1 MIELLSVEEKGAVY
15 SMKDVQRTFEEELGE
30 KWSISTLTQHLGK
43 EYSRQ
48 KATFEDPRK
57 WLPANCRLIKD
68 FIIWRLEQPLRHH
81 YTIKVFNEARVNQ
94 THLGNL
100 IIWSQRGQRP
110 LRERYRQDIV
120 VESWTITVLT
130 VLDAAY
136 PLVYS
141 ITTDS
146 SNGEKFIDFLLDCLP
161 YIYPHDV
168 ILGDNCSFHQR
179 GWSSEIAQQLIT
191 AQGAGYKLLPK
202 YCPKYSPTEK
212 VFSFLKAHLRSSF
225 SAKDDLLPA
234 IATIL
239 NKITTPTMISWYE
252 SCGWLI

>member
-1 MIELLSVEEKGAVY
+1 MVSPALVNKVRKQSREGELAPCKHGTGRRRTFPKENVQLMIELLSVEEKGVVY
-15 SMKDVQRTFEEELGE
+15 SMKDVQHTFEEELGE
-30 KWSISTLTQHLGK
+30 KWLISTLTQHLSK
-43 EYSRQ
+43 EYSHQ
-48 KATFEDPRK
+48 KAMFEDPHK
-57 WLPANCRLIKD
+57 WLLANCHLIED
-68 FIIWRLEQPLRHH
+68 FIIWCLEQPLHHH
-81 YTIKVFNEARVNQ
+81 YTVKVFNEACVDW

-100 IIWSQRGQRP
+100 IIWSQWGQWP
-110 LRERYRQDIV
+110 LHKQYCWDIV
-120 VESWTITVLT
+120 VESWTITVLM

-168 ILGDNCSFHQR
+168 ILGDNCSFHQW

-202 YCPKYSPTEK
+202 YCPKYSPAEK
-212 VFSFLKAHLRSSF
+212 VLVF
-225 SAKDDLLPA
+225 
-234 IATIL
+234 
-239 NKITTPTMISWYE
+239 
-252 SCGWLI
+252 